1 MPTIRLAELHPIIVH
16 FPIALLIVSVAC
28 DIAAVFLRRAGL
40 TTTATW
46 TLIFGVPGAG
56 AALLSGWISEHDVSA
71 ALAGSILHLH
81 KVCAVLTTVLF
92 GTLLALR
99 LFWLLPRVLCWLAS
113 ASPVPL
119 PAVAVAGTR
128 LEMAV
133 PMLYGRPLPR
143 SVVALYVALSV
154 VGIILLGVT
163 GYLGGSLVYDHG
175 VGLPAPSGSGL

>member
-1 MPTIRLAELHPIIVH
+1 MPTIRLAELHPIVVH

-40 TTTATW
+40 TSTATW

-56 AALLSGWISEHDVSA
+56 AALLSGWISEHDISA

-99 LFWLLPRVLCWLAS
+99 LIWLLPRLLCWLAS

-119 PAVAVAGTR
+119 PAVASASNQ
-128 LEMAV
+128 LEIAV
-133 PMLYGRPLPR
+133 PLLYGRPLPR
-143 SVVALYVALSV
+143 AVIGLYLTLSV
-154 VGIILLGVT
+154 VGLVLLAVT

-175 VGLPAPSGSGL
+175 VGLPTQSSP